1 MGRFLKAS
9 IKGWKYAGDHPDE
22 AADIVLENDD
32 TGAQTEK
39 HQRRMMRE
47 ISKLVGNQPQG
58 IGYLVPADYE
68 RTVDVLMSSDSDP
81 VISKRPSGAWSHA
94 IWDAM

>member
-1 MGRFLKAS
+1 MQVVF
-9 IKGWKYAGDHPDE
+9 
-22 AADIVLENDD
+22 

-47 ISKLVGNQPQG
+47 ISKLVGSQPQG
-58 IGYLVPADYE
+58 VGYLVPSDYE
-68 RTVDVLMSSDSDP
+68 RTVDILMSSDSTP
-81 VISKRPSGAWSHA
+81 VITKRPSGAWSHA

>member
-1 MGRFLKAS
+1 M
-9 IKGWKYAGDHPDE
+9 
-22 AADIVLENDD
+22 ENDD

-47 ISKLVGNQPQG
+47 ISKLLGNQPQG
-58 IGYLVPADYE
+58 VGYLVPGDYE
-68 RTVDVLMSSDSDP
+68 RTVEVLMSSDSDP
-81 VISKRPSGAWSHA
+81 VITRKPNGAWSHA